1 MVNVKT
7 LKKMNSF
14 SPNEVIDSIRETS
27 QETTII
33 VDFDE
38 TLFLRNST
46 AEYLNS
52 LQPRLIGLLL
62 LRAIAFIQPWKLL
75 TKKTEEATRDWFLV
89 FLTTLLM
96 PWNLILWRNK
106 ARHMAKQYN
115 NYELTKEFERNT
127 NANIIVASLG
137 FNFIILPI
145 LRSMPVNYSQLISCG
160 FWQGL
165 KDRQKN
171 KLTMVQEFI
180 DDDKIASSILITDSL
195 DDLPLLNKVAKPF
208 LVVWSKAKYNAPM
221 RDFYFPMMYL
231 HKVKK
236 PGEKYIFKTILGDD
250 LPILLL
256 TFSWLSTQ
264 PILHSIGIFI
274 LIFSFLCIYEYG
286 YYENDVV
293 AEKYEKKSNLTDTY
307 YDSSAIMN
315 WWQPWIWALLLGSIG
330 TSFVIL
336 GNSLTIENNDFN
348 NFNFNSILVS
358 QFPSIFIAWCGF
370 LLVSRLCF
378 LVHNYVNKQTRIW
391 FYVVLQF
398 CRYCG
403 FLIVT
408 KTNLVGISLLLSQIL
423 SLSISYMVYRYSG
436 GNKQNWPKIQ
446 EKFLR
451 CLLLA
456 LFIVCLSM
464 TKADIFLIVNWQTA
478 AIFTWCFISSRNH
491 IKQVADL
498 FGWIQQ
504 DKVKN
509 LV

>member
-1 MVNVKT
+1 MVNVQT
-7 LKKMNSF
+7 QKKMNSF
-14 SPNEVIDSIRETS
+14 SPNEVIDSIREAS
-27 QETTII
+27 REKPII

-75 TKKTEEATRDWFLV
+75 TKETESAKARDWFLV

-96 PWNLILWRNK
+96 PWNLILWSKK
-106 ARHMAKQYN
+106 ACQMAKQYN
-115 NYELTKEFERNT
+115 NYELTKEFEQNT

-137 FNFIILPI
+137 FNFIIRPI
-145 LRSMPVNYSQLISCG
+145 LQCMPVNYSQLIGCR

-165 KDRQKN
+165 KDRKKN
-171 KLTMVQEFI
+171 KLTMVREFI
-180 DDDKIASSILITDSL
+180 DNDKIASSILITDSL

-208 LVVWSKAKYNAPM
+208 LVVWSEAKYNAPM

-231 HKVKK
+231 HKVKR
-236 PGEKYIFKTILGDD
+236 PGEKYISKAIFGDD
-250 LPILLL
+250 IPILLL

-264 PILHSIGIFI
+264 PILHSIGISM
-274 LIFSFLCIYEYG
+274 LIFSFWCIYEYG
-286 YYENDVV
+286 YYENDLV
-293 AEKYEKKSNLTDTY
+293 AEKYEKKPNLTDTY
-307 YDSSAIMN
+307 YDSVAIMN

-330 TSFVIL
+330 ALFIVVA
-336 GNSLTIENNDFN
+336 NSLTIFESSDFN
-348 NFNFNSILVS
+348 IFNSLTIS
-358 QFPSIFIAWCGF
+358 QFAFIFTAWTGF

-378 LVHNYVNKQTRIW
+378 LVYNYVNKPTRIW
-391 FYVVLQF
+391 FYTVLQF

-403 FLIVT
+403 FLVVT

-423 SLSISYMVYRYSG
+423 ARSISYMVYRYAG

-451 CLLLA
+451 CLLLT
-456 LFIVCLSM
+456 LLIVCLSM
-464 TKADIFLIVNWQTA
+464 TKADIFLIANWQTA
-478 AIFTWCFISSRNH
+478 AIFTWCFIRAGNH
-491 IKQVADL
+491 LKQVADI

-504 DKVKN
+504 DKVKDIA
-509 LV
+509 